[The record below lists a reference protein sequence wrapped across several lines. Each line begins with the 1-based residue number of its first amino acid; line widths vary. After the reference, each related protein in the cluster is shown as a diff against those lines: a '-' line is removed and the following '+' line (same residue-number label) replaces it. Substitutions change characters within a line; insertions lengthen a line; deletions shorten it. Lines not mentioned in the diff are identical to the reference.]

1 VLSLKSLKNKIILA
15 VFLVL
20 TIVAGI
26 MITRINVNY
35 DLKQYLPDDSETIE
49 GLDIYENEF
58 GAGSYAIVMIEGASV
73 TDSVAVTQELLGLTH
88 VSNVEYLDS
97 VLNQMTF
104 QTLIANFDSQTQTA
118 LQTQMDSLVGAGYSY
133 PEAFLEV
140 IDYLRVN
147 LPAPYIA
154 LLDPLSLEIEKY
166 YKEGYS
172 KLIVSIDLDQTD
184 LEAETVLDDIVNI
197 LENDNLT
204 FYLTGGVVSTIFTRN
219 AISSEVLKIT
229 LIVVPLILLLL
240 LFLTPAYFDL
250 VVFVFAAA
258 VAIILNLGT
267 NALLPNIS
275 FITHSIAI
283 VLQLAISLDYIIFI
297 MSRYHEERDKGLS
310 SDEAIKAAMKK
321 VTVPVIASA
330 STTGV
335 SFLALLF
342 MKFSIGIDIGI
353 VFFKAI
359 VFSLLVALFLVPVL
373 IKIFAK
379 QIDKSRHRV
388 FMPKFGKFAKFV
400 YKFRYLLLAFLMLI
414 VPFAYYF
421 QTHNDFVYGDSA
433 LTMSKGS
440 EYYEDTE
447 AIENIFGFDDRIVV
461 LTDKNV
467 VKEALFY
474 QAVSTDESLPLTDIK
489 SGVYY
494 SQMISDPETLA
505 AVLSNFY
512 TDDYE
517 IIILTF
523 DMDPESE
530 EAENVLATLKEHLAS
545 SGISEYYLLGSTPV
559 AYETRDI
566 ISSDYDFVTL
576 IALIAVMLIIFLTFK
591 NFLMPI
597 ILPLVIVASV
607 FVTMSVSYFA
617 GYQVVFLGYLIIST
631 ILLGATIDYA
641 ILFGKRYL
649 ELRNTYGKHD
659 SIQKA
664 ISDTAPSITTSAI
677 IFAVAGLMLSVVSSI
692 VTIRQIGGQIAIG
705 AMLALFYVLVLLPQL
720 FYIFDRWIKRSNV
733 ERDKR

>member
-1 VLSLKSLKNKIILA
+1 VPVKPLKNKIILA
-15 VFLVL
+15 VFLAL
-20 TIVAGI
+20 TVVAGI
-26 MITRINVNY
+26 MITQVNVNY
-35 DLKQYLPDDSETIE
+35 DLKQYLPDDSETVE
-49 GLDIYENEF
+49 GLDIYESEF
-58 GAGSYAIVMIEGASV
+58 GTGSYAIVMIEDADVSDALTAEQEILELSHV
-73 TDSVAVTQELLGLTH
+73 TS
-88 VSNVEYLDS
+88 VEYLDT

-104 QTLIANFDSQTQTA
+104 QTLIANFDATTQA
-118 LQTQMDSLVGAGYSY
+118 VLQTQMDNMTNAGYSY
-133 PEAFLEV
+133 PEAFLQL
-140 IDYLRVN
+140 IDYLQTN
-147 LPAPYIA
+147 LPSEYIS
-154 LLDPLSLEIEKY
+154 LLEPLVSETEKY
-166 YKEGYS
+166 YVDGYS
-172 KLIVSIDLDQTD
+172 KMIVSIDLEQTD
-184 LEAETVLDDIVNI
+184 LEAETVLDEIIDTLN
-197 LENDNLT
+197 NDGLT
-204 FYLTGGVVSTIFTRN
+204 FYLTGGVVSTVFTRN

-229 LIVVPLILLLL
+229 LIIVPMILILL

-250 VVFVFAAA
+250 IVFVLAAA

-267 NALLPNIS
+267 NAFLPNIS

-330 STTGV
+330 STTGA

-342 MKFSIGIDIGI
+342 MKFSIGLDIGI

-359 VFSLLVALFLVPVL
+359 AFSLLVALFLVPVL
-373 IKIFAK
+373 IKVFAK
-379 QIDKSRHRV
+379 LIDKSRHKV
-388 FMPKFGKFAKFV
+388 FLPKFGKFAKFV
-400 YKFRYLLLAFLMLI
+400 YKFRYLLLAFLLLI

-421 QTHNDFVYGDSA
+421 QSHNDFVYGDSA
-433 LTMSKGS
+433 LTSSKGS

-447 AIENIFGFDDRIVV
+447 KIESVFGFDNRIII

-467 VKEALFY
+467 FKETIFY
-474 QAVSTDESLPLTDIK
+474 QEITADTSLPLTDIK

-494 SQMISDPETLA
+494 SQTISDPATLA
-505 AVLSNFY
+505 IVLSNFY

-517 IIILTF
+517 IIVMTF

-530 EAENVLATLKEHLAS
+530 EAETVLTSLRTHLDDA
-545 SGISEYYLLGSTPV
+545 GISDYYLLGSTPV
-559 AYETRDI
+559 AFETKNI
-566 ISSDYDFVTL
+566 ISSDYDYVTL
-576 IALIAVMLIIFLTFK
+576 IALVAVMLIIFITFK

-617 GYQVVFLGYLIIST
+617 GYKVVFLGYLIIST

-659 SIQKA
+659 SIQMA

-677 IFAVAGLMLSVVSSI
+677 IFAVAGLMLSIVSSI

-733 ERDKR
+733 ETDKR